1 MKNQK
6 PTICIA
12 SSFHISE
19 RVGGVEWQTCFLANA
34 LKESDFRVVFLCPT
48 LRNKVPEPTKDLIY
62 YPHGAS
68 AWNIPQKQITKHL
81 QAIQPSIIYLR
92 GKSSLQENGIIQKY
106 AKKHTIPLVFGV
118 SSDSDTQ
125 KHYRLRKLWSGSKR
139 WPIKILLTPYA
150 LWSDLRMQETLK
162 SAELLIFQHTDQKKK
177 CRLNTASAIIPS
189 MHFPVRRAIRKSA
202 ANLVVWVANYRD
214 GKNGELFLDLAK
226 ESATLECQFHMVLGN
241 GRGEKVQAI
250 LRKSRDIPNLTI
262 ANDLSAQEI
271 ESLFEK
277 AILLVNTSDKELEG
291 FPNIFIQAWLRETVT
306 VSLFTN
312 PGGIITKHK
321 LGKCS
326 QSATSLFQ
334 DVRYLVNHP
343 EQRKTMGIM
352 ARQYAECQHGYENN
366 FHRAGHLFEKLLHH
380 DKHQDPVQGQNQT
393 SCSPYPAEILE

>member
-1 MKNQK
+1 MKDQQ
-6 PTICIA
+6 TRICIA

-19 RVGGVEWQTCFLANA
+19 RVGGVEWQTYFLAKA
-34 LKESDFRVVFLCPT
+34 LRESGFRVIFLCPT
-48 LRNKVPEPTKDLIY
+48 LRNKVPDPTQDLFY

-68 AWNIPQKQITKHL
+68 AWNIPEKQIAEHL
-81 QAIQPSIIYLR
+81 QAIRPSIIYLR

-106 AKKHTIPLVFGV
+106 AKKHAIPLVFGV
-118 SSDSDTQ
+118 SSDSDIQ
-125 KHYRLRKLWSGSKR
+125 KHYRLQKLWTGPKR
-139 WPIKILLTPYA
+139 WPFKILLTPYA
-150 LWSDLRMQETLK
+150 LWSDHRMKETLK

-189 MHFPVRRAIRKSA
+189 MHFPVRGAIRKSP
-202 ANLVVWVANYRD
+202 ANLVVWIANYRD

-250 LRKSRDIPNLTI
+250 SRKSRDIPNLTI

-271 ESLFEK
+271 ESLLEK
-277 AILLVNTSDKELEG
+277 AILLVNTSDKQLEG

-306 VSLFTN
+306 VSLFTD

-326 QSATSLFQ
+326 SATSLFQ

-343 EQRKTMGIM
+343 EQRKTMGKN
-352 ARQYAECQHGYENN
+352 ARKYAEHQHGYERN
-366 FHRAGHLFEKLLHH
+366 FRIAGHLFEKLLHH
-380 DKHQDPVQGQNQT
+380 DKHPDPVQGQNQT
-393 SCSPYPAEILE
+393 SCSPYPAENLQ